1 MSRPATARRPAPVV
15 GGNAVLCVPH
25 VRNSP
30 VNFTDPTGHRECQ
43 ILCEG
48 DTINEQEIKFGA
60 AYGGEWDP
68 EQQAANRQTAETVL
82 VDAPKTIL
90 GFLWEPADWY
100 NALVDGFQWHD
111 SIGMLPL
118 IPASVGRY
126 GDEALDLLR
135 TQGDNIV
142 YRALR
147 ADERQGIANGI
158 FGRSSANDVNPVS
171 HVAGARNSPWI
182 STGTKYRK
190 IRDRFDSG
198 NGIAVIDLSKVTS
211 EIVDFSNGIPG
222 MEGNRLSNFARAFG
236 EKLVRDFIPPEA
248 IVRIID

>member
-82 VDAPKTIL
+82 VL
-90 GFLWEPADWY
+90 QL
-100 NALVDGFQWHD
+100 
-111 SIGMLPL
+111 
-118 IPASVGRY
+118 
-126 GDEALDLLR
+126 
-135 TQGDNIV
+135 
-142 YRALR
+142 
-147 ADERQGIANGI
+147 
-158 FGRSSANDVNPVS
+158 
-171 HVAGARNSPWI
+171 
-182 STGTKYRK
+182 
-190 IRDRFDSG
+190 
-198 NGIAVIDLSKVTS
+198 
-211 EIVDFSNGIPG
+211 
-222 MEGNRLSNFARAFG
+222 
-236 EKLVRDFIPPEA
+236 
-248 IVRIID
+248 